1 MNGSEEGGKE
11 PGKEERSR
19 EMRNWSESGSSK
31 NYENDREEVRG

>member
-19 EMRNWSESGSSK
+19 EMRKWRESGSSK